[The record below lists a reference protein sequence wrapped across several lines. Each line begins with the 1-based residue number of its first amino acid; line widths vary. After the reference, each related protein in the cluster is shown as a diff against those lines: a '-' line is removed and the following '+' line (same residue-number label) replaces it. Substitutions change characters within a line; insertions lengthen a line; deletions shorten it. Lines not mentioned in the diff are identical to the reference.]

1 MRKRTVWVAL
11 VMAGLVLI
19 VAVPQRGQTAPGQS
33 SDDNARAR
41 RRVAVNTLRAINKVE
56 YEYRSMHGTYASWD
70 VIAVS
75 KEFSGRLMFFSALN
89 EPQLANARVSKRP
102 EILPGWTLRL
112 NVSSDGKGYD
122 VLLED
127 ETDKACG
134 YAAITN
140 ESGLIRQ
147 SKTIDCEI

>member
-11 VMAGLVLI
+11 VVAGLILI
-19 VAVPQRGQTAPGQS
+19 MAVPPRGQTAPGQS
-33 SDDNARAR
+33 SDDARGR
-41 RRVAVNTLRAINKVE
+41 RSVAIHTLRALNTVE
-56 YEYRSMHGTYASWD
+56 YAYKSTHGTFASWD
-70 VIAVS
+70 VLAVS
-75 KEFSGRLMFFSALN
+75 EEFSGRRIFFPALN
-89 EPQLANARVSKRP
+89 APVLADAHFARRP

-112 NVSSDGKGYD
+112 NVTSDGKGYD

-127 ETDKACG
+127 QTDKACG

-147 SKTIDCEI
+147 SKTLDCDI

>member
-1 MRKRTVWVAL
+1 
-11 VMAGLVLI
+11 
-19 VAVPQRGQTAPGQS
+19 
-33 SDDNARAR
+33 
-41 RRVAVNTLRAINKVE
+41 
-56 YEYRSMHGTYASWD
+56 MHFA
-70 VIAVS
+70 
-75 KEFSGRLMFFSALN
+75 ALN
-89 EPQLANARVSKRP
+89 EPQLANAHFSKRP

-127 ETDKACG
+127 KTDKACG

-147 SKTIDCEI
+147 SKTIDCDI